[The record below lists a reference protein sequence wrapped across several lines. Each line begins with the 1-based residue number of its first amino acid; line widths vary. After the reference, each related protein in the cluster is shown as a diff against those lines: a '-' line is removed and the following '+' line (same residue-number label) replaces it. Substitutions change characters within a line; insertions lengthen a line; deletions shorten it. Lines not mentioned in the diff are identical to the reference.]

1 MEKLVWIKDLSGSKV
16 DILLGNE
23 KIGYIQGQNLLSSKA
38 RAVFN
43 RKNFFLKR
51 DILLSKFEI
60 YDCLDQALL
69 ASVVISL
76 FNPKSDVIIN
86 GKRFELEIKNL
97 WQSKWAWKFNGSE
110 IINFTTRT
118 LIPEFKGDI
127 ELFTTCTE
135 EVEILILLGLFIRNP
150 FIWFVISLLLLLILI
165 LVF

>member
-1 MEKLVWIKDLSGSKV
+1 MEKLVWIKDIGGSKV

-23 KIGYIQGQNLLSSKA
+23 KIGFIQGQNLFSSKA

-60 YDCLDQALL
+60 YDCLNQALL
-69 ASVVISL
+69 ASVEVNL

-86 GKRFELEIKNL
+86 GKRFELDIKNL

-110 IINFTTRT
+110 IISFTTRT
-118 LIPEFKGDI
+118 FFTGLKGDI
-127 ELFTTCTE
+127 ELFTTCKE

-150 FIWFVISLLLLLILI
+150 FIWFVISLLLVLILI
-165 LVF
+165 LIF